1 MTGPLGWLVF
11 VALLAANALFVAA
24 EFSLTSVDRARLE
37 QVAAGGG
44 RRARVTLAAVRKLAL
59 QLSGAQFGI
68 TIASLLVG
76 FVAEPLF
83 RSVLDPLLHPLPV
96 PTAVT
101 TGIGVV
107 FALFVAT
114 FLQMLLGELVP
125 QNLAIARPMGTALA
139 IAPLQSAFTAVGRPA
154 IALFNGTANSIVR
167 LVGAEP
173 QQELR
178 SARTPAE
185 LSSLIASSAQ
195 QGALPA
201 DVATL
206 LRRSLGFGS
215 LTAGDVLTP
224 RVRMSSLRA
233 DDTVADLLELART
246 TGHSRFPVHAGN
258 QDEIIGAVHVK
269 HAFGVKPERRAETP
283 VRLLMRP
290 PVRVPESLPCDDL
303 LLTLRRRGLQLAIV
317 IDEYSGTA
325 GIVTLE
331 DLLEELVGAVRD
343 EYDEKEQPEAV
354 RQPDGSWSV
363 SGLLRPD
370 ELAERIGPRPPDG
383 SYDTVAG
390 LVLAA
395 VGQLPSVGDTVTTA
409 GWTLTVTEMDGRRI
423 DRLSVH
429 PPARAGDED
438 GDAAEPAP

>member
-24 EFSLTSVDRARLE
+24 EFSLTSVDRTRLD
-37 QVAAGGG
+37 QVATRGG
-44 RRARVTLAAVRKLAL
+44 RRARITLAAVRKLAL

-83 RSVLDPLLHPLPV
+83 RSVLDPLLRPLPF
-96 PTAVT
+96 PEAVS
-101 TGIGVV
+101 TGVAVV
-107 FALFVAT
+107 FALFIAT

-139 IAPLQSAFTAVGRPA
+139 VAPVQSAFTAVCRPA

-167 LVGAEP
+167 FVGAQP

-185 LSSLIASSAQ
+185 LSSLIANSER
-195 QGALPA
+195 QGSVPT

-206 LRRSLGFGS
+206 LRRSLNFGS

-224 RVRMSSLRA
+224 RVQMASLRA
-233 DDTVADLLELART
+233 DDTVADLLELARR
-246 TGHSRFPVHAGN
+246 TGHSRFPVHTGN

-269 HAFGVKPERRAETP
+269 HAFGVKPDRRGETP

-325 GIVTLE
+325 GVVTLE

-343 EYDEKEQPEAV
+343 EYDAQEQPEAV
-354 RQPDGSWSV
+354 RQQDGSWSV

-370 ELAERIGPRPPDG
+370 ELAERTGTRPPDG

-409 GWTLTVTEMDGRRI
+409 GWTLTVAEMDGRRI
-423 DRLSVH
+423 DRLIVQ
-429 PPARAGDED
+429 PPAPVADED
-438 GDAAEPAP
+438 GADTEPPA